1 MTDTHSKADHWMAL
15 ESPDSGGHGGC
26 RIESV
31 GVKLP
36 ARTLT
41 TRNLMS
47 QTKHRTHIQLERL
60 TGIHERHVVGPG
72 ENSFTLAVGAA
83 RDCLSHSQHE
93 ASDIDMVI
101 STSIT
106 RSKSGSSQSFEPP
119 LSLYIKQAIGATQA
133 VNFDLSNACAGM
145 LTGVFLLQDL
155 VTRGEISCGMV
166 VSGEYISHLSWNA
179 AKQIR
184 SLFSK
189 QLASLTLGDAGA
201 AVIVERAPEGAP
213 GIDVIGF
220 TTLAEHSRL
229 CLAFPSTVGPG
240 AQMYTKSRKL
250 QKVAIE
256 DMAPL
261 VAEVIG
267 EAGIDLADIDYLI
280 PHQTSARAIRQGMRG
295 IRPAPRRP
303 AEARGCQ
310 PRRVRQHVVDHVV
323 RGPPQVPGGGA
334 NAQGRPGDAACARL
348 RHRDRHRQYSPSTTR
363 WNAMG
368 ARIEAASALTSHGL
382 RKPSARRL
390 ADAAARACLDACR
403 KKARRCRH
411 ADQRRCLPG
420 RQHG

>member
-1 MTDTHSKADHWMAL
+1 MAGAGGSQPDRWLAL
-15 ESPDSGGHGGC
+15 ESDGSGNPWGC

-36 ARTLT
+36 ARRLT
-41 TRNLMS
+41 TRDLMS
-47 QTKHRTHIQLERL
+47 QTSHRTRIQLERL

-72 ENSFTLAVGAA
+72 ENSLTLATGAA
-83 RDCLSHSQHE
+83 RDCLAHSQHQAPE
-93 ASDIDMVI
+93 IEMLV

-106 RSKSGSSQSFEPP
+106 RSRGRSSQTFEPP

-155 VTRGEISCGMV
+155 ITRGEISCGMV

-179 AKQIR
+179 ARQIR

-201 AVIVERAPEGAP
+201 AVIVERAPRGS

-240 AQMYTKSRKL
+240 AQMYTKSRTL
-250 QKVAIE
+250 HKVAIE

-267 EAGIDLADIDYLI
+267 EAGIDLSDIDYLI
-280 PHQTSARAIRQGMRG
+280 PHQTSARAIRKGT
-295 IRPAPRRP
+295 
-303 AEARGCQ
+303 E
-310 PRRVRQHVVDHVV
+310 
-323 RGPPQVPGGGA
+323 
-334 NAQGRPGDAACARL
+334 
-348 RHRDRHRQYSPSTTR
+348 
-363 WNAMG
+363 
-368 ARIEAASALTSHGL
+368 EF
-382 RKPSARRL
+382 ARRL
-390 ADAAARACLDACR
+390 GAKPKHVVVNLEEYGNTSSTTLFVALH
-403 KKARRCRH
+403 KYLQE
-411 ADQRRCLPG
+411 QRIHKGDRVMLLALASGIEIGIAVFTIDGKVDHYG
-420 RQHG
+420 RTH

>member
-1 MTDTHSKADHWMAL
+1 MTETRNERTRHRL
-15 ESPDSGGHGGC
+15 TIESAASGNPWGC
-26 RIESV
+26 RIDSV

-36 ARTLT
+36 ARRLT
-41 TRNLMS
+41 TSDLMS
-47 QTKHRTHIQLERL
+47 KTSHRTRIQLERL
-60 TGIHERHVVGPG
+60 TGIHERRVVGPG
-72 ENSFTLAVGAA
+72 ENSFTLATGAA
-83 RDCLSHSQHE
+83 RDCLSHSQHQ
-93 ASDIDMVI
+93 ASDIDMLI

-106 RSKSGSSQSFEPP
+106 RSKGRSSQSFEPP
-119 LSLYIKQAIGATQA
+119 LSLHVKQAIGATQA

-179 AKQIR
+179 AQQIR

-201 AVIVERAPEGAP
+201 AVIVERAPKGC

-240 AQMYTKSRKL
+240 AQMYTKSRTL
-250 QKVAIE
+250 HKVAID

-280 PHQTSARAIRQGMRG
+280 PHQTSARAIRKGT
-295 IRPAPRRP
+295 
-303 AEARGCQ
+303 E
-310 PRRVRQHVVDHVV
+310 
-323 RGPPQVPGGGA
+323 
-334 NAQGRPGDAACARL
+334 
-348 RHRDRHRQYSPSTTR
+348 
-363 WNAMG
+363 
-368 ARIEAASALTSHGL
+368 EF
-382 RKPSARRL
+382 ARRL
-390 ADAAARACLDACR
+390 GAKPKHVVINLEEYGNTSSTTLFVALHKYLDEKKIRKGDRVMLLALASGIEIGIAIFTIDNLADGYG
-403 KKARRCRH
+403 H
-411 ADQRRCLPG
+411 T
-420 RQHG
+420 H

>member
-1 MTDTHSKADHWMAL
+1 MTEIRSNQPDHWLTLAPP
-15 ESPDSGGHGGC
+15 ESGRSWGC

-36 ARTLT
+36 ASRLT
-41 TRNLMS
+41 TRDLMG
-47 QTKHRTHIQLERL
+47 QTSHRTRIQLERL

-83 RDCLSHSQHE
+83 RDCLAHSEHR
-93 ASDIDMVI
+93 ASDIEMLI

-106 RSKSGSSQSFEPP
+106 RSKEGVSQSFEPP
-119 LSLYIKQAIGATQA
+119 LSLSVKQAIGAAQA

-145 LTGVFLLQDL
+145 LTGVFVLQDL

-201 AVIVERAPEGAP
+201 AVIVERAPDGTP
-213 GIDVIGF
+213 GIEVIGF

-229 CLAFPSTVGPG
+229 CLAFPSSVGPG
-240 AQMYTKSRKL
+240 AQMYTKSRTL

-267 EAGIDLADIDYLI
+267 EAGIDLAEVDYLI
-280 PHQTSARAIRQGMRG
+280 PHQTSARAILQGTEEFARRIG
-295 IRPAPRRP
+295 TRPK
-303 AEARGCQ
+303 
-310 PRRVRQHVVDHVV
+310 HVVVNLEEY
-323 RGPPQVPGGGA
+323 G
-334 NAQGRPGDAACARL
+334 NT
-348 RHRDRHRQYSPSTTR
+348 SSTTLFV
-363 WNAMG
+363 ALHKYLEEQ
-368 ARIEAASALTSHGL
+368 RIHQGDRVMLLALASGIEIGIAVFTVDSQVN
-382 RKPSARRL
+382 RY
-390 ADAAARACLDACR
+390 
-403 KKARRCRH
+403 
-411 ADQRRCLPG
+411 G
-420 RQHG
+420 RTH

>member
-1 MTDTHSKADHWMAL
+1 MAEPRSKQAAHWLAL
-15 ESPDSGGHGGC
+15 ESPSSSSSWGC

-36 ARTLT
+36 ALRLT
-41 TRNLMS
+41 TKDLMKRTS
-47 QTKHRTHIQLERL
+47 HRTRIQLERL

-72 ENSFTLAVGAA
+72 ENSFTLATGAA
-83 RDCLSHSQHE
+83 RDCLAHSQRQ
-93 ASDIDMVI
+93 ASDIEMLI

-106 RSKSGSSQSFEPP
+106 RSKGRSSQSFEPP
-119 LSLYIKQAIGATQA
+119 LSLYVKQAIGATQA

-145 LTGVFLLQDL
+145 LTGVFVLQDL
-155 VTRGEISCGMV
+155 ITRGEIGCGMV

-179 AKQIR
+179 ARQIR

-201 AVIVERAPEGAP
+201 AVIVERAPDGAP

-240 AQMYTKSRKL
+240 AQMYTRSRKL

-280 PHQTSARAIRQGMRG
+280 PHQTSARAIRQGTQ
-295 IRPAPRRP
+295 
-303 AEARGCQ
+303 EF
-310 PRRVRQHVVDHVV
+310 
-323 RGPPQVPGGGA
+323 
-334 NAQGRPGDAACARL
+334 
-348 RHRDRHRQYSPSTTR
+348 
-363 WNAMG
+363 
-368 ARIEAASALTSHGL
+368 
-382 RKPSARRL
+382 ARRL
-390 ADAAARACLDACR
+390 GAKPKHVVVNLEEYGNTSSTTLFVALH
-403 KKARRCRH
+403 KYLEE
-411 ADQRRCLPG
+411 QRIHKGDRVMLLALASG
-420 RQHG
+420 IEIGIAIFTIDSQVDRYGHMH